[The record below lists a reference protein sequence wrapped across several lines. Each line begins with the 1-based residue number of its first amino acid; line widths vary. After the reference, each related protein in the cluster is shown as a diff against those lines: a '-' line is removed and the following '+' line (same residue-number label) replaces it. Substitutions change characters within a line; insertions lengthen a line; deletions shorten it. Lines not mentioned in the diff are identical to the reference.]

1 MKLHCQVVRYLS
13 THGHDDTARLLQV
26 DNVEHT
32 LEGELVEVET
42 VAHVV
47 VRRNGFGVIVNHDG
61 LVAQLAGSLNQA
73 QPLIFHSYNS
83 SHHNLER
90 HTSCRGSSSV
100 PDVRKP
106 PY

>member
-1 MKLHCQVVRYLS
+1 MKLHSQVVRNLS

-32 LEGELVEVET
+32 FEGELVEVET

-61 LVAQLAGSLNQA
+61 LITQLTGSLDGVHRAPVKLNGRTDA
-73 QPLIFHSYNS
+73 VSARAKYN
-83 SHHNLER
+83 H
-90 HTSCRGSSSV
+90 
-100 PDVRKP
+100 
-106 PY
+106 